1 MASRCVGM
9 IQSELNEMAG
19 KIVMVKLRDGTTVRG
34 GVLKSFD
41 QHMNLLLEDSEEIID
56 PPKTSVKRGMV
67 MIRGGDTVL
76 FVSPL

>member
-1 MASRCVGM
+1 M

-34 GVLKSFD
+34 VLKSFD

-56 PPKTSVKRGMV
+56 PKTSVKRGLV
-67 MIRGGDTVL
+67 MIRGDTVL

>member
-1 MASRCVGM
+1 MASRCLGM

-34 GVLKSFD
+34 VLKSFD

-56 PPKTSVKRGMV
+56 PKTSVKRGLV
-67 MIRGGDTVL
+67 MIRGDTVL

>member
-1 MASRCVGM
+1 MASRCIGM

-34 GVLKSFD
+34 VLKSFD

-56 PPKTSVKRGMV
+56 PKTSVKRGLV
-67 MIRGGDTVL
+67 MIRGDTVL

>member
-1 MASRCVGM
+1 M

-34 GVLKSFD
+34 VLKSFD

-56 PPKTSVKRGMV
+56 PKTSVKRGMV
-67 MIRGGDTVL
+67 MIRGDTVL

>member
-1 MASRCVGM
+1 M

-34 GVLKSFD
+34 VLKSFD

-56 PPKTSVKRGMV
+56 PKTPVKRGLV
-67 MIRGGDTVL
+67 MIRGDTVL

>member
-1 MASRCVGM
+1 
-9 IQSELNEMAG
+9 MAG
-19 KIVMVKLRDGTTVRG
+19 KIVMVKLRDGTTVR

-56 PPKTSVKRGMV
+56 PKTSVKRGLV
-67 MIRGGDTVL
+67 MIRGDTVL

>member
-34 GVLKSFD
+34 VLKSFD

-56 PPKTSVKRGMV
+56 PKTSVKRGMV
-67 MIRGGDTVL
+67 MIRGDTVL